1 MTRQAPAEAAAGT
14 SASRAR
20 RRAAAI
26 ALVLLAALSNPQVR
40 SQEIGRADGRQPD
53 ALYRTGVEVVAITAT
68 VEQADGSYLTDL
80 QREQFTVLEDGVV
93 QEIAFF
99 GAGEVPIDLVL
110 MLDTSASMRSRLS
123 VAQRTAVNFVRSLG
137 AGDRAAFMTFG
148 SRSQVRRPFTLD
160 RATLEEAI
168 GEASAGG
175 QTALYNAIYVAL
187 REFGSLET
195 GDAAPAG
202 GNIRRRAIV
211 VLSDG
216 VDTAS
221 LVTFDRVMDLA
232 RRSGVAIYTI
242 SLRLGV
248 TPAQAERPVAEA
260 DYEMRA
266 LARETGAKSFFPS
279 QLNDLDGVY
288 GSIAR
293 ELAHQYSLGYV
304 PTGPVKPGYV
314 RRLTVQV
321 DFPEAR
327 VRARTGYI
335 AGD

>member
-1 MTRQAPAEAAAGT
+1 MKGRAPAERAAGT
-14 SASRAR
+14 SASPVR
-20 RRAAAI
+20 RRAAVI
-26 ALVLLAALSNPQVR
+26 ALVLFAALPDPQVR
-40 SQEIGRADGRQPD
+40 SQEIGNHSGHQRD
-53 ALYRTGVEVVAITAT
+53 ALYRTGVEVVALTAT
-68 VEQADGSYLTDL
+68 VEQPDGSYVTDL
-80 QREQFTVLEDGVV
+80 RREHFTLLEDGVA

-99 GAGEVPIDLVL
+99 GAGEVPVDLVL
-110 MLDTSASMRSRLS
+110 MLDTSASMRPRLS

-148 SRSQVRRPFTLD
+148 ARSQVRRPFTLD

-168 GEASAGG
+168 GEASTGG

-195 GDAAPAG
+195 GDAGGDG

-221 LVTFDRVMDLA
+221 LVTFDRVMELA

-248 TPAQAERPVAEA
+248 TPAQTERPVAEA

-266 LARETGAKSFFPS
+266 LARETGARSFFPS

-304 PTGPVKPGYV
+304 PTGPVQPGHL